1 LTQLETE
8 TRSKINSLQKEQELE
23 AQKLKSQR
31 LQSEFDREQKI
42 KRQSLENAV
51 TSKSNASNFEF
62 VELKKRLQEMN
73 ALQNEHNSEQVIKH
87 KLKMEALIIDNQRE
101 EIEQNMKLTDAM
113 NEQLNISQ
121 IAMAKQQNLQ
131 KIMQKEEEF
140 EMNAMCERHSSF
152 KQNIQSKNEQILHEH
167 KDQMLQQLE
176 SQQIKLEKLS
186 KQQRLKQ
193 FDALLKRQS
202 DVKANELDETINF
215 IKQQIESTQAKELQ
229 MEFTE
234 KELLEQSAFDQIAK
248 DAEEQI
254 IEQETEKYANIR
266 TRMLDKMKEKEE
278 TLRQRHEE
286 IMINLMREREKQ
298 LLSIGQNAK
307 NNVHKANISEIEEE
321 YEAKTKELK
330 AMQESFNQKQDSI
343 RQQLIEHNLSLNES

>member
-1 LTQLETE
+1 MG
-8 TRSKINSLQKEQELE
+8 
-23 AQKLKSQR
+23 
-31 LQSEFDREQKI
+31 
-42 KRQSLENAV
+42 
-51 TSKSNASNFEF
+51 EF

-73 ALQNEHNSEQVIKH
+73 ALQNEHNSEQAIKH
-87 KLKMEALIIDNQRE
+87 KLKMEALINDNQRE
-101 EIEQNMKLTDAM
+101 EIEQNMKLTDTM
-113 NEQLNISQ
+113 I
-121 IAMAKQQNLQ
+121 
-131 KIMQKEEEF
+131 
-140 EMNAMCERHSSF
+140 
-152 KQNIQSKNEQILHEH
+152 
-167 KDQMLQQLE
+167 QQLE
-176 SQQIKLEKLS
+176 SQQITLEKLS

-193 FDALLKRQS
+193 FDALLRRQS